1 MRDGIPG
8 GRSLPHSLSVAVGL
22 YLAAM
27 ALFIATDTVAK
38 HLLVLYA
45 IVFIAWVRFG
55 VQFALLMLLLP
66 APRRA
71 RLRTRH
77 FRLLVLRAVAWMGI
91 TFLFYAGLRHVPLA
105 ESIMLVSTG
114 PFMVALLAG
123 PVLGER
129 IGARTWAAVL
139 LGFVGVLVVL
149 RPGLGVLHWG
159 AIFPILTAAAFAV
172 AQLVTRRLSQ
182 REDSWTILIYSSG
195 LCALALTPFGIAAWS
210 TIPPLDWLLL
220 ASIGGIAVTGEVA
233 MLAALRRAP
242 ASTLA
247 PCQYTQIVWAM
258 VAGAL
263 VFGELPDAAAL
274 AGAAIIVAGGLVLW
288 KRDSRRKP
296 RPGA

>member
-1 MRDGIPG
+1 MRSERPG
-8 GRSLPHSLSVAVGL
+8 RGLLSHSLPVAVGL

-27 ALFIATDTVAK
+27 ALFVATDTVAK
-38 HLLVLYA
+38 HLLAVYA
-45 IVFIAWVRFG
+45 IVFIVWVRFC
-55 VQFALLMLLLP
+55 VQFGLLMLLLP
-66 APRRA
+66 SPRRA

-77 FRLLVLRAVAWMGI
+77 FRLLVLRALAWMGI
-91 TFLFYAGLRHVPLA
+91 TFLFYTGLRYVPLA

-129 IGARTWAAVL
+129 IGARTWVAVL
-139 LGFVGVLVVL
+139 LGFAGVLVVL

-159 AIFPILTAAAFAV
+159 AIFPILTAAAFSV

-195 LCALALTPFGIAAWS
+195 LCALALTPFGLAAWS
-210 TIPPLDWLLL
+210 AAPPLDWLMLV
-220 ASIGGIAVTGEVA
+220 SIGGLAVAGEVG

-247 PCQYTQIVWAM
+247 PLQYTQIVWAM
-258 VAGAL
+258 AAGVL
-263 VFGELPDAAAL
+263 VFGELPDGLAL
-274 AGAAIIVAGGLVLW
+274 VGAAIIVAGGLVLW
-288 KRDSRRKP
+288 TGGARRGSRA
-296 RPGA
+296 GG